1 MRINQRSAISR
12 RSILKRVAATALLG
26 PLFQA
31 TKGTMSAQVRQGGN
45 LNRNSSPSALKITDI
60 RACRI
65 AANYDYPIIKVYTNQ
80 DIYGLGEVRDAGVE
94 GMALMLKPFL
104 VGQDPTDIEGLLRRI
119 RPYANHGRNGGG
131 YSAIGI
137 ALPDH
142 TPKGF
147 GGGGAGG

>member
-1 MRINQRSAISR
+1 MRIQKRSAISR
-12 RSILKRVAATALLG
+12 RSILKRVAATAMLG

-31 TKGTMSAQVRQGGN
+31 TRGTMSAQVRQGGN
-45 LNRNSSPSALKITDI
+45 INRNSSPSALKITDI

-104 VGQDPTDIEGLLRRI
+104 VGQAARVKHFETPGIRI
-119 RPYANHGRNGGG
+119 Y
-131 YSAIGI
+131 
-137 ALPDH
+137 
-142 TPKGF
+142 
-147 GGGGAGG
+147 